1 MTWNIDY
8 DRPIWIQL
16 VEQLQVALIS
26 GELNP
31 GDAVPSVRDLAAD
44 AQVNINTM
52 QRALAELESRGLLV
66 PKDNRWRASGRA
78 VTEDHSL
85 IDEIKLNYARSILED
100 FTQKMR
106 SLGLDDG
113 EIVSK
118 VAEYLSKTRSK
129 GE

>member
-78 VTEDHSL
+78 VTEDRSL
-85 IDEIKLNYARSILED
+85 IDEIKQNYAGSILED

>member
-1 MTWNIDY
+1 LTWNIDY

-16 VEQLQVALIS
+16 VEQLQAALIS
-26 GELNP
+26 GELKP

-52 QRALAELESRGLLV
+52 QRALAELENRGLVV

-78 VTEDHSL
+78 VTEDRSL
-85 IDEIKLNYARSILED
+85 IDEIRRDYAGSILED

-106 SLGLDDG
+106 SLGLDDD

-118 VAEYLSKTRSK
+118 VSEYLSKTCRK
-129 GE
+129 GD